1 MFNKTLNYPAIL
13 NQQKKGVTKIIET
26 DLININFI
34 QSNFYNVNQEFL
46 KYVTSNF
53 KTIVRLYLREIPNV
67 AYFIHDLDR
76 DNIGSIQ
83 IKSMEELFRDDDEL
97 STLVQ
102 NLQMQP
108 TNKTLKVRIAK
119 RKAYL
124 TSNYQDIAN
133 VFFKLVNTYVIAS
146 NFQKFKFYFTVFL
159 DARGRLY
166 FKSVGSAFGLQA
178 GDFSKALI
186 DLSGNDYYDTPTI
199 NKVNYSPD
207 NKNYLDYIATLDEKR
222 NPFSTIRSRLGI
234 LPTTISNDAACS
246 GSSIISGFCGYLTGL
261 YLTNIFSHP
270 KYLDEKLCIYSYFL
284 IAMNENFPKNAY
296 SLYSE
301 DKIQKKAKSLNIS
314 PETFVSQID
323 FNLFSIKNE
332 LLKREHAKQIVM
344 RKTYSETSKGRGEYI
359 YNEVFQT
366 CLSLTNAKPNRI
378 EVSINKSFTYHLAE

>member
-222 NPFSTIRSRLGI
+222 NPFS
-234 LPTTISNDAACS
+234 
-246 GSSIISGFCGYLTGL
+246 
-261 YLTNIFSHP
+261 
-270 KYLDEKLCIYSYFL
+270 
-284 IAMNENFPKNAY
+284 
-296 SLYSE
+296 
-301 DKIQKKAKSLNIS
+301 
-314 PETFVSQID
+314 
-323 FNLFSIKNE
+323 
-332 LLKREHAKQIVM
+332 IV
-344 RKTYSETSKGRGEYI
+344 RTR
-359 YNEVFQT
+359 
-366 CLSLTNAKPNRI
+366 
-378 EVSINKSFTYHLAE
+378 

>member
-1 MFNKTLNYPAIL
+1 
-13 NQQKKGVTKIIET
+13 
-26 DLININFI
+26 
-34 QSNFYNVNQEFL
+34 
-46 KYVTSNF
+46 
-53 KTIVRLYLREIPNV
+53 
-67 AYFIHDLDR
+67 
-76 DNIGSIQ
+76 
-83 IKSMEELFRDDDEL
+83 
-97 STLVQ
+97 
-102 NLQMQP
+102 MQP

-166 FKSVGSAFGLQA
+166 FKNGGSAFGLQA

-207 NKNYLDYIATLDEKR
+207 NRNYLDYITTLDEKR
-222 NPFSTIRSRLGI
+222 NPFSIVRTRLGI

-270 KYLDEKLCIYSYFL
+270 KYFDEKLCIYSYFL
-284 IAMNENFPKNAY
+284 TAMNENFPKNAY

-359 YNEVFQT
+359 YNKVFQT

-378 EVSINKSFTYHLAE
+378 EAFINKSFTYHLAE